1 MSGGLTFAAL
11 SLPIHRIS
19 TMLERLLTTTRSLSL
34 WLTWLGGSLI
44 VMSAVLVTAEVF
56 LRKVFNFSIG
66 GADEISGYAFGV
78 ATALALSYALF
89 ERAHIRVDALLGAFP
104 KRLHG
109 LINLFGMILL
119 IGFAFVIVYNVWS
132 MVGDTLE
139 NGSRSI
145 TPMRVPLAL
154 PQIPW
159 LIGWMFFVFTGVLLC
174 LVAIKR
180 MLAGDTEGT
189 QDLIGVKSLDEQIED
204 ETV

>member
-1 MSGGLTFAAL
+1 MLD
-11 SLPIHRIS
+11 SL
-19 TMLERLLTTTRSLSL
+19 LNGTRKVSL
-34 WLTWLGGSLI
+34 WLTWLGGCLI
-44 VMSAVLVTAEVF
+44 VLSACLVTVEVF
-56 LRKVFNFSIG
+56 LRKLFNISLG

-89 ERAHIRVDALLGAFP
+89 ERAHIRVDALMGAIP
-104 KRLHG
+104 KALHG
-109 LINLFGMILL
+109 LVNLLGLALL
-119 IGFAFVIVYNVWS
+119 IGFAAVVVWNVSS

-145 TPMRVPLAL
+145 TPMRVPLAI

-159 LIGWMFFVFTGVLLC
+159 MLGWMFFVFSGLLIG

-180 MLAGDTEGT
+180 MVKGDAQGT

>member
-1 MSGGLTFAAL
+1 
-11 SLPIHRIS
+11 
-19 TMLERLLTTTRSLSL
+19 MLERLLTKTRTLSL

-44 VMSAVLVTAEVF
+44 VMSAFLVTAEVF
-56 LRKVFNFSIG
+56 LRRVFNFSIG

-89 ERAHIRVDALLGAFP
+89 ERTHIRVDALLGNFP
-104 KRLHG
+104 KALHSI
-109 LINLFGMILL
+109 INLFGMVML
-119 IGFAFVIVYNVWS
+119 IGFAFVVVYNVWS
-132 MVGDTLE
+132 MVADTLQ

-159 LIGWMFFVFTGVLLC
+159 LLGWVFFLFSGALIC

-180 MLAGDTEGT
+180 MMAGDAAGT
-189 QDLIGVKSLDEQIED
+189 QDLLGVKSLDEKIQD